1 MERRHTDTS
10 SAGLLLIAASCL
22 SLAAGGSSAAD
33 QKRRMPTAISTGKQ
47 KELIS
52 VNQPDL
58 VATHLSARS
67 DGRVQ
72 YELMNRSAQGT
83 SEPFAVD
90 IYIGAARRDTI
101 VHSGLHGRERLKKT
115 SSLAKIESCQG
126 VPVRLVVDM
135 QDLVRE
141 TNENN
146 NERRATLAKAPCPDP
161 VVPRSPKSGRLGI
174 HAEPVSGSFQFRLQ
188 ITIRND
194 GSTAS
199 PPVVVEVVSGKRG
212 GKLRKERHTIPG
224 LRVGEITD
232 FITGPWRRNPWNWVA
247 DIRIDPEDRIS
258 ELSEDNNHIRWSN

>member
-1 MERRHTDTS
+1 MKRRETNTS

-22 SLAAGGSSAAD
+22 SLAAAASSAAD

-47 KELIS
+47 NELIS
-52 VNQPDL
+52 VSHPDL
-58 VATHLSARS
+58 VATRLSAKS
-67 DGRVQ
+67 DGRVE

-90 IYIGAARRDTI
+90 IYIGAMRRDTI
-101 VHSGLHGRERLKKT
+101 VHNGLRGRERLRKT
-115 SSLAKIESCQG
+115 SSLATIESCQG
-126 VPVRLVVDM
+126 VPVRLVVDG

-141 TNENN
+141 TNESN

-161 VVPRSPKSGRLGI
+161 VVPRWRGRLLV

-188 ITIRND
+188 VRIRND
-194 GSTAS
+194 GSIAS

-224 LRVGEITD
+224 LGVGEITD
-232 FITGPWRRNPWNWVA
+232 FITGPWRRNPSNWIA
-247 DIRIDPEDRIS
+247 DIRIDPDDRIS
-258 ELSEDNNHIRWSN
+258 ELKEDNNHIRWSN